1 MSVAIRR
8 AIYGKLSGD
17 TTLAAL
23 LGTPAPGR
31 SKSIYHQQA
40 PEDAGYPLVI
50 FNKQAGTPRYAIGER
65 LYDNEIWLIKAIDR
79 DDTPG
84 KASADTA
91 DAIASRLD
99 VLLTDGTISI
109 SGATQLYLRRESD
122 VEYPETVDGV
132 TYHHAGANFRLIYE

>member
-1 MSVAIRR
+1 MSVAVRR
-8 AIYGKLSGD
+8 ALYGKMAAD
-17 TTLAAL
+17 VTLVAL
-23 LGTPAPGR
+23 LGPPPSGFSKGIYYQAAPDGAEPPY
-31 SKSIYHQQA
+31 I
-40 PEDAGYPLVI
+40 I
-50 FNKQAGTPRYAIGER
+50 FNKQSGTPRYAIGER